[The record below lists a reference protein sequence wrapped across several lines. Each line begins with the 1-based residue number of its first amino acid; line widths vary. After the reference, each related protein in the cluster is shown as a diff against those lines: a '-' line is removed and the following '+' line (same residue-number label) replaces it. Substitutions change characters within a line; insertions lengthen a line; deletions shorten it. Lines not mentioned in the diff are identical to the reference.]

1 MQRRNAVSC
10 LNRMGLI
17 RRMLIS
23 VLGVG
28 LFVFHLAGA
37 QAKVN
42 DCYMSNSYLN
52 KYGAGK
58 TLNMGDVT
66 GMFDSITGAPASDVL
81 LGMKTID
88 LFDNDDDLECS
99 DSSGDNSVTVFGMS
113 NVPASGIAGTDSS
126 GRTLYLVNQDMPGI
140 AYSMEIICQG
150 GDESGECQGHS
161 GDTIPIV
168 AGSTATW
175 INQDGHPWDDMKAI
189 GSRKSG
195 MNFKLNVYFW
205 QLPSWQPFPFDGD
218 YAGSRYGLFSMRFGS
233 SAKHGI
239 SYYFDV
245 HLVPKT
251 PTCDTHISVDGNPS
265 AVINLGDGI
274 TPQQLSG
281 DSTDKVPFT
290 LVVDNCSATLNNVYV
305 KMTST
310 TVDSN
315 NATLLG
321 QQSGSAAGV
330 GVKITDTQDN
340 PLSPDGASVLTFPY
354 TGTVNHREM
363 PMQAQ
368 LVSDGTPVQPG
379 DFQASA
385 TFNIS
390 YD

>member
-17 RRMLIS
+17 RRMLMA

-42 DCYMSNSYLN
+42 DCYMSNSFIN
-52 KYGAGK
+52 KYAGGK
-58 TLNMGDVT
+58 DINMGDVT

-81 LGMKTID
+81 LGMKTVN
-88 LFDNDDDLECS
+88 LFDRDDDLACS
-99 DSSGDNSVTVFGMS
+99 KDTGSNSVSVIGTS
-113 NVPASGIAGTDSS
+113 NVPSDGIAGVDPV
-126 GRTLYLVNQDMPGI
+126 GRTLFLLNGAQMPGI
-140 AYSMEIICQG
+140 AYSMEIICNG
-150 GDESGECQGHS
+150 GDTEGECKGHS

-168 AGSTATW
+168 VNTNNGWSD
-175 INQDGHPWDDMKAI
+175 QDGHPWDNMKTM
-189 GSRKSG
+189 GSKASG

-205 QLPSWQPFPFDGD
+205 QLPSWQPFPYDAD
-218 YAGSRYGLFSMRFGS
+218 IAGSNYLLFGMRFGKS
-233 SAKHGI
+233 ETV
-239 SYYFDV
+239 SYSFRVY
-245 HLVPKT
+245 LQPKT
-251 PTCDTHISVDGNPS
+251 PTCDTHISVEGNPS

-310 TVDSN
+310 RVDSN

-340 PLSPDGASVLTFPY
+340 PLPPDGASVLTFPY

>member
-1 MQRRNAVSC
+1 
-10 LNRMGLI
+10 
-17 RRMLIS
+17 
-23 VLGVG
+23 
-28 LFVFHLAGA
+28 
-37 QAKVN
+37 
-42 DCYMSNSYLN
+42 
-52 KYGAGK
+52 
-58 TLNMGDVT
+58 
-66 GMFDSITGAPASDVL
+66 
-81 LGMKTID
+81 
-88 LFDNDDDLECS
+88 
-99 DSSGDNSVTVFGMS
+99 
-113 NVPASGIAGTDSS
+113 
-126 GRTLYLVNQDMPGI
+126 
-140 AYSMEIICQG
+140 
-150 GDESGECQGHS
+150 
-161 GDTIPIV
+161 
-168 AGSTATW
+168 
-175 INQDGHPWDDMKAI
+175 MKAI
-189 GSRKSG
+189 GSKKSG

-218 YAGSRYGLFSMRFGS
+218 YAGSRYGLFSMQFGS
-233 SAKHGI
+233 YTKHSI
-239 SYYFDV
+239 PYYFDV
-245 HLVPKT
+245 HLVPIT
-251 PTCDTHISVDGNPS
+251 PTCDTHISVEGNPS

-310 TVDSN
+310 RVDSN

-379 DFQASA
+379 DFEASA